1 MATSDYWQINIF
13 YKSEYENLE
22 VFGTKTCENYTVIDK
37 NREEIRNLSS
47 SCISEI
53 SENNE
58 KIENFAKDVDII
70 VDNTLQILHDEV
82 SVIVSFDK

>member
-1 MATSDYWQINIF
+1 M
-13 YKSEYENLE
+13 
-22 VFGTKTCENYTVIDK
+22 IDK

>member
-1 MATSDYWQINIF
+1 MIFLRKSD
-13 YKSEYENLE
+13 YENLE
-22 VFGTKTCENYTVIDK
+22 FFGAKTCENYTVIDK

-47 SCISEI
+47 SCVSEI

>member
-1 MATSDYWQINIF
+1 M
-13 YKSEYENLE
+13 
-22 VFGTKTCENYTVIDK
+22 IDK

-82 SVIVSFDK
+82 SVILSFDK

>member
-1 MATSDYWQINIF
+1 M
-13 YKSEYENLE
+13 
-22 VFGTKTCENYTVIDK
+22 IDK

-82 SVIVSFDK
+82 SVIISFDK

>member
-1 MATSDYWQINIF
+1 MFLRKSD
-13 YKSEYENLE
+13 YENLE
-22 VFGTKTCENYTVIDK
+22 FFGAKTCENYTVIDK

-47 SCISEI
+47 SCVSEI